1 MVTVALVGADGAG
14 KTTVGRALPDVL
26 GRPARYV
33 YLGDNPASATHAL
46 PTTRL
51 VHRVR
56 TARGRA
62 ASGGPPSLDHDHRPR
77 TDGSASVRARRG
89 VRAAGRLANQ
99 LAEGGYQWVVIRWH
113 RSRGRVVVVVR
124 LHTADHHAHEL
135 APGVRMGRARRLHA
149 RFIRLAFPAPD
160 LVVVLDA
167 PAEVL
172 HARKGE
178 GTVQEVARRRAE
190 YLDYL
195 RVVDQGQRVDAGRPL
210 AEVLDDVVAAVD
222 RALGVRP

>member
-14 KTTVGRALPDVL
+14 KTTVGRALPTVL

-56 TARGRA
+56 RARGHVA
-62 ASGGPPSLDHDHRPR
+62 AGGPPALDHDLGARPG
-77 TDGSASVRARRG
+77 GSAAARGLRGLRAS
-89 VRAAGRLANQ
+89 GRVANQ
-99 LAEGGYQWVVIRWH
+99 VAEGSYRWAVIRWH
-113 RSRGRVVVVVR
+113 RRQGRVVVVDR
-124 LHTADHHAHEL
+124 WATADHHAHEL
-135 APGVRMGRARRLHA
+135 APSAALGRARRVHA
-149 RFIRLAFPAPD
+149 GFIRRAFPEPD

-172 HARKGE
+172 HARKDE
-178 GTVQEVARRRAE
+178 GTLAEVARRRDE

-195 RVVDQGQRVDAGRPL
+195 DQAARGERVDASLP
-210 AEVLDDVVAAVD
+210 LDDVLAAVAAAVE
-222 RALGVRP
+222 RAVGATP